1 MTDEPTMSCEGC
13 GTAMVADGT
22 AEEAAAR
29 EEPLKWK
36 CPRCGSWCMT
46 VDDEVFMAAWLLEG
60 REWPR

>member
-1 MTDEPTMSCEGC
+1 ML
-13 GTAMVADGT
+13 ADGT
-22 AEEAAAR
+22 PDEAAAR

-46 VDDEVFMAAWLLEG
+46 VDDDVFMAAWLLEG